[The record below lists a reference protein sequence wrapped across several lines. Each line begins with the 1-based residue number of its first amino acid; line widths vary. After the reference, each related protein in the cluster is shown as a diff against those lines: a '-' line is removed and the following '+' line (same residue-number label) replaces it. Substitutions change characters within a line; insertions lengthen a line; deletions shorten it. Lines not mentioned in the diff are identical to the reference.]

1 VHSGPEPW
9 QAGRVQ
15 VSSVDPR
22 DQAWEAPQPKYRVY
36 FHDADGTPSEFEV
49 GDADVDEVVQW
60 AEATHGDRTFV
71 LYVCVNHD
79 GLGLVR
85 LLGRDPNEN

>member
-1 VHSGPEPW
+1 M
-9 QAGRVQ
+9 
-15 VSSVDPR
+15 
-22 DQAWEAPQPKYRVY
+22 Y
-36 FHDADGTPSEFEV
+36 FHDADGTSFEFEV

-60 AEATHGDRTFV
+60 AEATRGDRAFV

-85 LLGRDPNEN
+85 LLARDSKEN